1 MGDTYVHGKASL
13 HIYVT
18 DGGYHIY
25 VTNGA
30 ICKDEHWQTNEHLKL
45 LIFGSLSHKKLKI

>member
-1 MGDTYVHGKASL
+1 MCDTCVHGKVSV

-30 ICKDEHWQTNEHLKL
+30 TCRDKHWQTNDF
-45 LIFGSLSHKKLKI
+45 I

>member
-1 MGDTYVHGKASL
+1 MGDTYVHGKVSV

-30 ICKDEHWQTNEHLKL
+30 TCKDEHWHTNDF
-45 LIFGSLSHKKLKI
+45 I